1 MTIRSIIDAGNA
13 EAIAL
18 SAPNRSA
25 LSYKGLRNHCD
36 QIGKQLASQG
46 LSNSD
51 RVAIVLPNGPEMA
64 SAFLAVASYM
74 SAAPLNPSYKQ
85 SEYAFYLEDLKP
97 SLVIVEENSTNHVRA
112 AAAGSFDSCRG
123 SKSKFWQPC
132 WSF

>member
-18 SAPNRSA
+18 SAPNRTS
-25 LSYKGLRNHCD
+25 LSYQGLRNHCD
-36 QIGKQLASQG
+36 HIGRQLASQG

-97 SLVIVEENSTNHVRA
+97 SLVVVEENSTNPVRA
-112 AAAGSFDSCRG
+112 AAADL
-123 SKSKFWQPC
+123 
-132 WSF
+132 

>member
-1 MTIRSIIDAGNA
+1 MTIRSIIDAGNTK
-13 EAIAL
+13 AIAM

-51 RVAIVLPNGPEMA
+51 RVAIALPNGPEMA

-74 SAAPLNPSYKQ
+74 SAAPLNPTYKK
-85 SEYAFYLEDLKP
+85 SEYAFYL
-97 SLVIVEENSTNHVRA
+97 
-112 AAAGSFDSCRG
+112 
-123 SKSKFWQPC
+123 SKI
-132 WSF
+132 

>member
-1 MTIRSIIDAGNA
+1 MTIRSIVDAGNT

-51 RVAIVLPNGPEMA
+51 REAIVLPNGPEMA

-97 SLVIVEENSTNHVRA
+97 GLVIVEENSTNHVRA
-112 AAAGSFDSCRG
+112 AAADLRFLSW
-123 SKSKFWQPC
+123 KQK
-132 WSF
+132 